1 MASFLDPTY
10 DPRNKSGTSGA
21 EVTDL
26 NPEQAYDTDVRR
38 LDETERD
45 IADRVD
51 IRNTRQQDRVAKF
64 MAAAKTAGA
73 YKQKASIDEPQIRGR
88 TPRSEAIIDGVTL
101 PSQGDSGGRGGSTS
115 YAEKPRPFAGTFRG
129 FS

>member
-1 MASFLDPTY
+1 MARFLDPTY
-10 DPRNKSGTSGA
+10 DPRNRSGTSAA

-38 LDETERD
+38 LDDTERE
-45 IADRVD
+45 IADEVD
-51 IRNTRQQDRVAKF
+51 VRNIRQQDRVAKY

-73 YKQKASIDEPQIRGR
+73 YRQRASIDEPQIRGR
-88 TPRSEAIIDGVTL
+88 TPRNEAVIDGVTL
-101 PSQGDSGGRGGSTS
+101 PSQGDSGGRSGSTS
-115 YAEKPRPFAGTFRG
+115 YARKPSPFSGTFRG